1 MSPIATIAKLNQ
13 SRFYMEIFDL
23 FRRNRES
30 RRQLE
35 EARARLY
42 RVAYSW
48 CHSAALADDLVQET
62 MVKAYR
68 KADQLRDP
76 KAGQAWLFSILSN
89 CYNDHFR
96 RNRETEDIDNVTLVD
111 DTTPETETDQLQVVD
126 NVRKA
131 VAMLSEGQRQVMT
144 LVDLEGFSYNE
155 VSEILNIPI
164 GTVMSRL
171 CRARNALKE
180 RLLTEFEKQPGLQE
194 AILRRVK

>member
-1 MSPIATIAKLNQ
+1 
-13 SRFYMEIFDL
+13 MELFDI
-23 FRRNRES
+23 FRRNRDS
-30 RRQLE
+30 RNQLE
-35 EARARLY
+35 QSRARLY
-42 RVAYSW
+42 RVGFSW
-48 CHSAALADDLVQET
+48 CRSAALAGDLVQET
-62 MVKAYR
+62 LLKAYR
-68 KADQLRDP
+68 KSDQLRDP

-96 RNRETEDIDNVTLVD
+96 RNRETEDIDNITLVD
-111 DTTPETETDQLQVVD
+111 DTTPETETDQLQIVD
-126 NVRKA
+126 KVRRS
-131 VAMLSEGQRQVMT
+131 VATLAEGQRQVMT

-155 VSEILNIPI
+155 VSNILDIPI

>member
-1 MSPIATIAKLNQ
+1 
-13 SRFYMEIFDL
+13 MELFDI
-23 FRRNRES
+23 FRRNRDS
-30 RRQLE
+30 RNQLE
-35 EARARLY
+35 QSRARLY
-42 RVAYSW
+42 RVAFSW
-48 CHSAALADDLVQET
+48 CHNAALADDLVQET
-62 MVKAYR
+62 LLKAYR
-68 KADQLRDP
+68 KSDQLRDP

-96 RNRETEDIDNVTLVD
+96 RNRETEDIDNITLVD
-111 DTTPETETDQLQVVD
+111 DTTPETETDQLQIVD
-126 NVRKA
+126 KVRRS
-131 VAMLSEGQRQVMT
+131 VATLAEGQRQVMT

-155 VSEILNIPI
+155 VSNILDIPI

>member
-1 MSPIATIAKLNQ
+1 
-13 SRFYMEIFDL
+13 MEIFDI
-23 FRRNRES
+23 FYRNREA
-30 RRQLE
+30 RKRLE
-35 EARARLY
+35 QSRARLY
-42 RVAYSW
+42 RVAFSW
-48 CHSAALADDLVQET
+48 CHNAALADDLVQET
-62 MVKAYR
+62 LMKAYR
-68 KADQLRDP
+68 NSGQLRDP
-76 KAGQAWLFSILSN
+76 KAGQSWLFSILSN

-111 DTTPETETDQLQVVD
+111 DTTPETETDQLQIV
-126 NVRKA
+126 NKVRQS
-131 VAMLSEGQRQVMT
+131 VAKLSEGQRQVMT

-155 VSEILNIPI
+155 VSEILDIPI

>member
-1 MSPIATIAKLNQ
+1 
-13 SRFYMEIFDL
+13 MEIFDL

-62 MVKAYR
+62 MIKAYR
-68 KADQLRDP
+68 KSDQLRDP

-155 VSEILNIPI
+155 VSEILSIPI

-180 RLLTEFEKQPGLQE
+180 RLLAEFEKQPGLQE